1 MASVANYVKFLRG
14 TLTAYNN
21 LAEKDK
27 DTLYFVYNA
36 DKTQGKLYLGDIEL
50 SGSTNEA
57 GVVDYLSELKDV
69 DTAGAVQNS
78 LLGFNGQEWVPMD
91 VNTLVQISVMGGAD
105 AETAGTE
112 GLVPAPA
119 AGEENYFLRGD
130 GSWASIEKHSVQI
143 FEIELNEDE
152 SHEAAITRAVG
163 EAVPVVGD
171 FVIIKDTDERI
182 SYIYNG
188 ITWIAINNKYLSYIN
203 GLQES
208 INEITDVL
216 TGDDGL
222 QNQIDNLQ
230 SELTDKANKQDIEDL
245 NVAVESK
252 ANKTDVEAL
261 NEALSDKANKSDLD
275 NKANVADVYT
285 KDEANTAIAAAVAS
299 VDHLKRKIVND
310 YNDIQNYID
319 NNDDADRYIF
329 MVPTVYNY
337 TVESN
342 KYDEYVVLKTE
353 DSEGGITYTIE
364 PVGSWAVDLDDYY
377 KKTEADEKFVVQED
391 GKGLVDNADIEK
403 LASIPEAAEE
413 NYIKNVNEEQF
424 IVSNVGELSLTPVI
438 TNALL
443 TESDKAKLNAL
454 ILGDNNN
461 IEISG
466 KVNAFNVEDLN
477 VWIEQNRDSVN
488 GLISIDTQ
496 AKIDNII
503 EPIIHSINP
512 VEFILTEN
520 KQLNLATIPL
530 TKVENLENL
539 LNTKEEEFKEL
550 NTKVINI
557 EESLNNYVLKDELNT
572 ELSTLNADVAIL
584 KQAMQWGT
592 LVE

>member
-1 MASVANYVKFLRG
+1 MALANYVKFLRG

-21 LAEKDK
+21 LAEKDQ

-50 SGSTNEA
+50 SGSMNES
-57 GVVDYLSELKDV
+57 GVVDYLSELNDV

-78 LLGFNGQEWVPMD
+78 LLGFNGTKWIPMD
-91 VNTLVQISVMGGAD
+91 VNTLVDISVMDGAS
-105 AETAGTE
+105 AETAGKK

-119 AGEENYFLRGD
+119 AGEETYFLRGD
-130 GSWASIEKHSVQI
+130 GQWAPIHKHSVQI

-152 SHEAAITRAVG
+152 THEAAITRAVG

-171 FVIIKDTDERI
+171 FVIVKDVNERI

-188 ITWIAINNKYLSYIN
+188 LAWIALNNKYLDYIN
-203 GLQES
+203 RLQES
-208 INEITDVL
+208 INSIADVL

-222 QNQIDNLQ
+222 QNQVDNLQ
-230 SELTDKANKQDIEDL
+230 SELADKANKQDVEDL
-245 NVAVESK
+245 NAIIENK
-252 ANKTDVEAL
+252 ADKTDVETLSEAL
-261 NEALSDKANKSDLD
+261 NNKADKSDLD

-285 KDEANTAIAAAVAS
+285 KGETNTAIAAAIAS

-319 NNDDADRYIF
+319 NNNDADRYIF
-329 MVPTVYNY
+329 MVPTIYNY

-377 KKTEADEKFVVQED
+377 KKTEADAKFVVQED

-403 LASIPEAAEE
+403 LASIPAAAEE

-466 KVNAFNVEDLN
+466 KVNAFNVEELN
-477 VWIEQNRDSVN
+477 VWIEQNRDDIT
-488 GLISIDTQ
+488 GLVSTELQ
-496 AKIDNII
+496 SKIENII
-503 EPIIHSINP
+503 DPIIHSVNSN
-512 VEFILTEN
+512 EFNITDEG
-520 KQLNLATIPL
+520 QLNLGTIDVAKITNIDNFYL
-530 TKVENLENL
+530 SNEKYAVEIGNIENLIHASGKMDSTIIDEIND
-539 LNTKEEEFKEL
+539 LNRR
-550 NTKVINI
+550 
-557 EESLNNYVLKDELNT
+557 
-572 ELSTLNADVAIL
+572 LSWQD
-584 KQAMQWGT
+584 MS
-592 LVE
+592 E